1 MYVFDVYCIFLIL
14 NIKNAEE
21 KEAKKNIRYF
31 TSSIKRH
38 HSTESIFTPLSQFS
52 NDTHL
57 RKKKPFIHSEIYI
70 LQAEI
75 LGALDYAS

>member
-1 MYVFDVYCIFLIL
+1 MGLRRLLLDSFHQECRR
-14 NIKNAEE
+14 
-21 KEAKKNIRYF
+21 KKARKIIRYF

-38 HSTESIFTPLSQFS
+38 YSTESIFTPLSPFS

-57 RKKKPFIHSEIYI
+57 LKKKPFIHSEIYI